1 MLRYGVQ
8 LLVLVLL
15 MASCVKHSDVPQ
27 KFEPITTFSGRLLVI
42 SPEKRFQVDVD
53 WQGTSEKGQ
62 LRLTHGLS
70 GRVVDVAW
78 LGHSMRWR
86 DSSQTQQWRYLPKES
101 LLDMGIL
108 LPPWTLAKVFSRNMP
123 PSMKAKGNGVWQ
135 GIWDTVSLKIKW
147 FGGQRRVEITD
158 MKHGRRAVVIFHE

>member
-1 MLRYGVQ
+1 MLRYGLQ
-8 LLVLVLL
+8 LLLLVLL
-15 MASCVKHSDVPQ
+15 ATSCAKHSDTQQ

-53 WQGTSEKGQ
+53 WQGTSEKGK

-70 GRVVDVAW
+70 GRVVDVVW

-86 DSSQTQQWRYLPKES
+86 DSSQTQQWRDLPEKG
-101 LLDMGIL
+101 LLDMGVL
-108 LPPWTLAKVFSRNMP
+108 LPPWTLAKVFVRNMP
-123 PSMKAKGNGVWQ
+123 RSMKAKGNNVWQ
-135 GIWDTVSLKIKW
+135 GVWDAVPLKIKW
-147 FGGQRRVEITD
+147 LGGQRRVEISD